1 MVWKVLKDLIFQIGK
16 YKGASLSQIWES
28 DSQYVIWFLN
38 NIDLPKKEYDK
49 ALKEINRIN
58 KNPNNGKYK
67 R

>member
-1 MVWKVLKDLIFQIGK
+1 MKDLVFTIGR

-38 NIDLPKKEYDK
+38 NIDLPQEEKTK
-49 ALKEINRIN
+49 ALDEISRIN
-58 KNPNNGKYK
+58 KNPNNGRNK

>member
-1 MVWKVLKDLIFQIGK
+1 MKDLVFTIGR

-38 NIDLPKKEYDK
+38 SIDLPKLEYNK
-49 ALKEINRIN
+49 ALQEISRIN
-58 KNPNNGKYK
+58 KNPNNGRNK

>member
-1 MVWKVLKDLIFQIGK
+1 MKDLVFTIGR

-38 NIDLPKKEYDK
+38 SIDLPKLEYKK
-49 ALKEINRIN
+49 ALDEISRIN
-58 KNPNNGKYK
+58 KNPNNGRNK